1 MKKFLS
7 NLYVMIG
14 SIVLTVV
21 ATGMLI
27 AILVLPLLPVGSYYG
42 SREYHTMD
50 NYDVKKEEWIKVNLD
65 NTVDFKTK
73 YTNLTNG
80 EKREES
86 VTLWYYTD
94 GDYLFTLDETKIM
107 TKEQYKD
114 AVEEIEEMSSQE
126 YEALKQMG
134 ARLTFVGIVPIYNA
148 SVEVITVYKNKAK
161 VPTLITVAC
170 VDTALLAFTA
180 ASIVFFVKSKKEKK

>member
-27 AILVLPLLPVGSYYG
+27 AVLALPLLPVGSYYG

-65 NTVDFKTK
+65 NTIDFKTK
-73 YTNLTNG
+73 YTNLTN
-80 EKREES
+80 EETREDS
-86 VTLWYYTD
+86 GTYWYYTD
-94 GDYLFTLDETKIM
+94 GDYLFTLGETKTM

-134 ARLTFVGIVPIYNA
+134 ARLTFVGIAPLYNF
-148 SVEVITVYKNKAK
+148 SVEDITVYKNKAK

-180 ASIVFFVKSKKEKK
+180 ASIVFFVKSKKGKK

>member
-65 NTVDFKTK
+65 NTMDFKTK
-73 YTNLTNG
+73 YTNLTN
-80 EKREES
+80 EETREES

-94 GDYLFTLDETKIM
+94 GDYLFTLGETKNM

-134 ARLTFVGIVPIYNA
+134 ARLTFVGIAPLYD
-148 SVEVITVYKNKAK
+148 SGSQGITVYKNKAK

>member
-42 SREYHTMD
+42 SREYHTRD

-65 NTVDFKTK
+65 NTIDFKTK
-73 YTNLTNG
+73 YTNLTN
-80 EKREES
+80 EETREES
-86 VTLWYYTD
+86 ATLWYYTD
-94 GDYLFTLDETKIM
+94 GDYLFTLGETKNM

-126 YEALKQMG
+126 YEVLKLMG
-134 ARLTFVGIVPIYNA
+134 ARLTFVGIAPLYNA
-148 SVEVITVYKNKAK
+148 SAEGITVYKNKAK
-161 VPTLITVAC
+161 VPSLITVAC
-170 VDTALLAFTA
+170 VDTALLALTA
-180 ASIVFFVKSKKEKK
+180 TSIVFFVKSKKEKK

>member
-27 AILVLPLLPVGSYYG
+27 AVLVLPLLPVGSYYG

-73 YTNLTNG
+73 YTNLTNE

-86 VTLWYYTD
+86 ATYWYYTD
-94 GDYLFTLDETKIM
+94 GDYLFTLGETKEM

-114 AVEEIEEMSSQE
+114 AVEEIKEMSSQE
-126 YEALKQMG
+126 YEAFKQMG
-134 ARLTFVGIVPIYNA
+134 ARLTFVGIVPLYNA
-148 SVEVITVYKNKAK
+148 SVEGITVYKNNAK

-170 VDTALLAFTA
+170 VDTALLALTA
-180 ASIVFFVKSKKEKK
+180 TSIVFFVKSKKGKK

>member
-86 VTLWYYTD
+86 ATYWYYTD
-94 GDYLFTLDETKIM
+94 GDYLFTLGETKNM
-107 TKEQYKD
+107 TKDQYKD

-134 ARLTFVGIVPIYNA
+134 ARLTFVGIAPLYNA
-148 SVEVITVYKNKAK
+148 SVEGITVYKNKAK

>member
-27 AILVLPLLPVGSYYG
+27 AVLALPLLPVGSYYG
-42 SREYHTMD
+42 TKQYHTID
-50 NYDVKKEEWIKVNLD
+50 NYDVKKEEWIKVNLN
-65 NTVDFKTK
+65 NTVSFETE
-73 YTNLTNG
+73 YTNLTTG

-94 GDYLFTLDETKIM
+94 GDYIFTLGETKEM

-114 AVEEIEEMSSQE
+114 AVEEIKEMSTQE
-126 YEALKQMG
+126 YEAFKQMG
-134 ARLTFVGIVPIYNA
+134 ARITFVGIAPLYNA
-148 SVEVITVYKNKAK
+148 SVEGITVYKNKTK

-170 VDTALLAFTA
+170 VDTALLAFTVS
-180 ASIVFFVKSKKEKK
+180 SIVLFVKSKKGKK

>member
-65 NTVDFKTK
+65 DTVDFKTK
-73 YTNLTNG
+73 YTNLTN
-80 EKREES
+80 EETREES
-86 VTLWYYTD
+86 ATYWYYTD
-94 GDYLFTLDETKIM
+94 GDYLFTLGGTKTM
-107 TKEQYKD
+107 TKEQYMD

-126 YEALKQMG
+126 YEALKQMAHLIAPACKEAG
-134 ARLTFVGIVPIYNA
+134 FAKIVYDCI
-148 SVEVITVYKNKAK
+148 EGRI
-161 VPTLITVAC
+161 
-170 VDTALLAFTA
+170 
-180 ASIVFFVKSKKEKK
+180 

>member
-14 SIVLTVV
+14 SIVLTAV
-21 ATGMLI
+21 ATAMLI
-27 AILVLPLLPVGSYYG
+27 AVLTLPLLPVGSYYG
-42 SREYHTMD
+42 SKEYHTMD

-65 NTVDFKTK
+65 NTIDFKTK
-73 YTNLTNG
+73 YTNLTN
-80 EKREES
+80 EETREES

-94 GDYLFTLDETKIM
+94 GDYLFTLGETKTM

-126 YEALKQMG
+126 YEALKQVG
-134 ARLTFVGIVPIYNA
+134 ARLTFVGIAPLYNA
-148 SVEVITVYKNKAK
+148 SVEGITVYKNKAK

>member
-27 AILVLPLLPVGSYYG
+27 VILVLPLLPVGSYYG

-73 YTNLTNG
+73 YTNLTN
-80 EKREES
+80 EETREES
-86 VTLWYYTD
+86 ATYWYYTD
-94 GDYLFTLDETKIM
+94 GDYLFTLGGTKTM

-134 ARLTFVGIVPIYNA
+134 ARLTFVGIVPLYSA
-148 SVEVITVYKNKAK
+148 SAEGITVYKNKAK

-180 ASIVFFVKSKKEKK
+180 ASIVLFVKSKKNKK

>member
-14 SIVLTVV
+14 SIVLTVI

-65 NTVDFKTK
+65 NTIDFKTK
-73 YTNLTNG
+73 YTNLTN
-80 EKREES
+80 EETREES
-86 VTLWYYTD
+86 ATYWYYTD
-94 GDYLFTLDETKIM
+94 GDYLFTLGETKEM

-126 YEALKQMG
+126 YEAFKQMG
-134 ARLTFVGIVPIYNA
+134 ARLTFVAIANNA
-148 SVEVITVYKNKAK
+148 PTAVSITVYKNKAK

>member
-27 AILVLPLLPVGSYYG
+27 AVLALPLLPVGSYYG

-50 NYDVKKEEWIKVNLD
+50 NYDVKKEEWIKVNFD
-65 NTVDFKTK
+65 NTMDFKTK
-73 YTNLTNG
+73 YTNLTN
-80 EKREES
+80 EETREES
-86 VTLWYYTD
+86 ITLWYYTD
-94 GDYLFTLDETKIM
+94 GDYLFTLGETKTM
-107 TKEQYKD
+107 TKEKYKD
-114 AVEEIEEMSSQE
+114 AVEE
-126 YEALKQMG
+126 AFKQMG
-134 ARLTFVGIVPIYNA
+134 ARLTFVGIAPLYNA
-148 SVEVITVYKNKAK
+148 SVEGITVYKNKTK

>member
-65 NTVDFKTK
+65 NTIDFKTK
-73 YTNLTNG
+73 YTNLTN
-80 EKREES
+80 EETREES
-86 VTLWYYTD
+86 ATLWYYTD
-94 GDYLFTLDETKIM
+94 GDYLFTLGETKNM
-107 TKEQYKD
+107 AKEQYKD

-126 YEALKQMG
+126 YEAFKQMG
-134 ARLTFVGIVPIYNA
+134 ARLTFVGIVPFYNA
-148 SVEVITVYKNKAK
+148 SVEGITVYKNKAK

-180 ASIVFFVKSKKEKK
+180 ASIVFFVKSKKCKK

>member
-27 AILVLPLLPVGSYYG
+27 AVLVLPLLPVGSYYG

-65 NTVDFKTK
+65 NTMDFKTK
-73 YTNLTNG
+73 YTNLTNE

-86 VTLWYYTD
+86 ATYWYYTD
-94 GDYLFTLDETKIM
+94 GDYLFTLGETKEM

-114 AVEEIEEMSSQE
+114 AVEEIKEMSSQE
-126 YEALKQMG
+126 YEAFKQMG
-134 ARLTFVGIVPIYNA
+134 ARLTFVAIANNA
-148 SVEVITVYKNKAK
+148 PTAVSITVYKNKAK

-180 ASIVFFVKSKKEKK
+180 ASIIFFVKSKREKK

>member
-27 AILVLPLLPVGSYYG
+27 AVLALPLLPVGSYYG
-42 SREYHTMD
+42 TKQYHTID

-65 NTVDFKTK
+65 NTMDFKTK
-73 YTNLTNG
+73 YTNLTNQ
-80 EKREES
+80 ETREES
-86 VTLWYYTD
+86 ATYWYYTD
-94 GDYLFTLDETKIM
+94 GDYLFTLGETKNM

-114 AVEEIEEMSSQE
+114 AVEEIEEMSTQE
-126 YEALKQMG
+126 YEAFKQMG
-134 ARLTFVGIVPIYNA
+134 ARITFVALAVNGSTTVTIP
-148 SVEVITVYKNKAK
+148 VYKNKAK
-161 VPTLITVAC
+161 IPALITVAC
-170 VDTALLAFTA
+170 VDTVLLAFTA
-180 ASIVFFVKSKKEKK
+180 ASIVFFVKSKKDKK

>member
-27 AILVLPLLPVGSYYG
+27 AILVLPLFPVGSYYG

-73 YTNLTNG
+73 YTNLTN
-80 EKREES
+80 EETREES
-86 VTLWYYTD
+86 ATLWYYTD
-94 GDYLFTLDETKIM
+94 GDYLFTLGETKNM

-134 ARLTFVGIVPIYNA
+134 ARLTFVGIAPLYNS
-148 SVEVITVYKNKAK
+148 SVEGITVYKNKAK
-161 VPTLITVAC
+161 IPALITVAC

>member
-27 AILVLPLLPVGSYYG
+27 AVLTLPLLPVGSYYG

-50 NYDVKKEEWIKVNLD
+50 NYDVKKEEWFEFHLN
-65 NTVDFKTK
+65 NTVEIETE
-73 YTNLTNG
+73 YTNLTT
-80 EKREES
+80 REEREEEA
-86 VTLWYYTD
+86 TYWYYTD
-94 GDYLFTLDETKIM
+94 GDYVFTLGETKTM

-114 AVEEIEEMSSQE
+114 AVKEIKEMSTQE
-126 YEALKQMG
+126 YEAFKQTG
-134 ARLTFVGIVPIYNA
+134 ARLTFVGIAPLYNA
-148 SVEVITVYKNKAK
+148 SVEGITVYKNKAK
-161 VPTLITVAC
+161 VPTLIAVAC

>member
-21 ATGMLI
+21 ATSMLI
-27 AILVLPLLPVGSYYG
+27 AILVMPLFPVGSYYG
-42 SREYHTMD
+42 TKQYHTID
-50 NYDVKKEEWIKVNLD
+50 NYDVKKEEWIKVNLN
-65 NTVDFKTK
+65 NTVSFETE
-73 YTNLTNG
+73 YTNLTTG

-94 GDYLFTLDETKIM
+94 GDYLFTLGETKNM

-114 AVEEIEEMSSQE
+114 AVEEIEEMSTQE
-126 YEALKQMG
+126 YEAFKQMG
-134 ARLTFVGIVPIYNA
+134 ARLTFVGIAPLYNA
-148 SVEVITVYKNKAK
+148 SVEGITVYKNKTK

>member
-65 NTVDFKTK
+65 NTMDFKTK
-73 YTNLTNG
+73 YTNLTNE

-86 VTLWYYTD
+86 ATYWYYTD
-94 GDYLFTLDETKIM
+94 GDYLFTLGETKNM

-114 AVEEIEEMSSQE
+114 AVEEIKEMSTQE
-126 YEALKQMG
+126 YEAFKQMG
-134 ARLTFVGIVPIYNA
+134 ARLTFVGIAPLYNA
-148 SVEVITVYKNKAK
+148 SVEGITVYKNKTK

>member
-7 NLYVMIG
+7 NLYAMIG

-27 AILVLPLLPVGSYYG
+27 AILVMPLFPVGSYYG
-42 SREYHTMD
+42 SRQYHTMD

-65 NTVDFKTK
+65 NTIDFKTK
-73 YTNLTNG
+73 YTNLTN
-80 EKREES
+80 EETREES
-86 VTLWYYTD
+86 GTYWYYTD
-94 GDYLFTLDETKIM
+94 GDYLFTLGETKNM

-134 ARLTFVGIVPIYNA
+134 ARLTFVGIANNA
-148 SVEVITVYKNKAK
+148 PTAVSITVYKNKAK
-161 VPTLITVAC
+161 VPSLITVAC
-170 VDTALLAFTA
+170 VDAALLAFTA

>member
-27 AILVLPLLPVGSYYG
+27 VILVLPLLPVGSYYG

-73 YTNLTNG
+73 YTNLTN
-80 EKREES
+80 EETREES
-86 VTLWYYTD
+86 ATYWYYTD
-94 GDYLFTLDETKIM
+94 GDYLFTLGGTKTM

-134 ARLTFVGIVPIYNA
+134 ARLTFVGIVPLYNA
-148 SVEVITVYKNKAK
+148 SAEGITVYKNKAK

-180 ASIVFFVKSKKEKK
+180 ASIVLFVKSKKNKK

>member
-27 AILVLPLLPVGSYYG
+27 AILVMPLFPVGSYYG

-65 NTVDFKTK
+65 NTMDFKTK
-73 YTNLTNG
+73 YTNLTNE

-86 VTLWYYTD
+86 ATYWYYTD
-94 GDYLFTLDETKIM
+94 GDYLFTLGETKTM

-134 ARLTFVGIVPIYNA
+134 ARLTFVGIAPLYNA
-148 SVEVITVYKNKAK
+148 SVEGITVYKNKAK

-170 VDTALLAFTA
+170 VDTVLLAFTA

>member
-65 NTVDFKTK
+65 NTIDFKTK
-73 YTNLTNG
+73 YTNLTN
-80 EKREES
+80 EETREES
-86 VTLWYYTD
+86 ATLWYYTD
-94 GDYLFTLDETKIM
+94 GDYLFTLGETKNM

-134 ARLTFVGIVPIYNA
+134 ARLTFVGIAPLYNSSA
-148 SVEVITVYKNKAK
+148 EGITVYKNKAK

-170 VDTALLAFTA
+170 VDTALLAFTVS
-180 ASIVFFVKSKKEKK
+180 SIVLFVKSKKGKK

>member
-27 AILVLPLLPVGSYYG
+27 AVLTLPLLPVGSYYG

-73 YTNLTNG
+73 YTNLTN
-80 EKREES
+80 EETREES
-86 VTLWYYTD
+86 ATYWYYTD
-94 GDYLFTLDETKIM
+94 GDYLFTLGETKTM

-114 AVEEIEEMSSQE
+114 AVEEIGEMSSQE

-134 ARLTFVGIVPIYNA
+134 ARLTFVGIVPLYNA
-148 SVEVITVYKNKAK
+148 SVEGITVYKNKAK

-180 ASIVFFVKSKKEKK
+180 ASIVFFVKSKKGKK

>member
-27 AILVLPLLPVGSYYG
+27 AILVLSLLPVGSYYG

-65 NTVDFKTK
+65 NTIDFKTK
-73 YTNLTNG
+73 YTNLTN
-80 EKREES
+80 EETREDS
-86 VTLWYYTD
+86 GTYWYYTD
-94 GDYLFTLDETKIM
+94 GDYLFTLGETKTM

-134 ARLTFVGIVPIYNA
+134 ARLTFVGIAPLYNF
-148 SVEVITVYKNKAK
+148 SVEDITVYKNKAK

-180 ASIVFFVKSKKEKK
+180 ASIVFFVKSKKGKK

>member
-27 AILVLPLLPVGSYYG
+27 AVLTLPLLPVGSYYG

-65 NTVDFKTK
+65 NTIDFKTK
-73 YTNLTNG
+73 YTNLTN
-80 EKREES
+80 EETREES

-94 GDYLFTLDETKIM
+94 GDYLFTLGETKNM

-134 ARLTFVGIVPIYNA
+134 ARLTFVGIAPLYNF
-148 SVEVITVYKNKAK
+148 SVEDITVYKNKAK